1 MIETEKEDI
10 LIKKIDFLQALQE
23 SNFTFERDFLFSIIL
38 DLQTHPEDM
47 SPDAI
52 LAYSKLQEIIDLY
65 SKAPVVDKGD
75 GN

>member
-1 MIETEKEDI
+1 MVESEKEDI

-23 SNFTFERDFLFSIIL
+23 SNFTFERDFLFSIVSDMQI
-38 DLQTHPEDM
+38 QPEDT
-47 SPDAI
+47 SYDAI